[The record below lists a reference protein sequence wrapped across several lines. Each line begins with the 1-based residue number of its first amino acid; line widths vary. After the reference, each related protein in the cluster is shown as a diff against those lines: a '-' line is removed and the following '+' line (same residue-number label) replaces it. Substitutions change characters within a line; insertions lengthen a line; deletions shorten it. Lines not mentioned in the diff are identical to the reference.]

1 MFYEQRMQAP
11 DSPAA
16 LRTEYD
22 DDLRAA
28 VDAVGLEAA
37 VDTTSVDADRLE
49 RLLEGESPNLE
60 LEEAAEIQALSAE
73 TPDPETIVEMGCEHL
88 LLGMTTAV
96 LDVDSLAGELE
107 IDLDATEVQ
116 QKIERRAPMSFDE
129 FVHVQHVIASGSP

>member
-22 DDLRAA
+22 DDLREA

-37 VDTTSVDADRLE
+37 ADTTSVDADRLE
-49 RLLEGESPNLE
+49 TFLEGGSPDLE
-60 LEEAAEIQALSAE
+60 LEEAAEIQALAE
-73 TPDPETIVEMGCEHL
+73 GTPDPDTIVEMACEHL

-96 LDVDSLAGELE
+96 LDVDSLAGEIE
-107 IDLDATEVQ
+107 IDLDAKEVQ